1 MSAGCEWCQEH
12 RESLVRIS
20 DQVNDL
26 RRGASALV
34 TIALTDGI
42 DGTDANRF
50 IAEQIFEIADSADLA
65 FDGMTLPRLPIM
77 PAGREAG
84 S

>member
-1 MSAGCEWCQEH
+1 MSARCEWCQEH
-12 RESLVRIS
+12 RESLVRVS
-20 DQVNDL
+20 DQVNDI

-42 DGTDANRF
+42 DATDAYRF
-50 IAEQIFEIADSADLA
+50 IAEQIFEIADRADEALDA
-65 FDGMTLPRLPIM
+65 MSLMST
-77 PAGREAG
+77 GREAG